1 MYRKAHGPS
10 IVVYRPSG
18 RPSSSSAM
26 STKKKSKKKRTVTKN
41 SQLRQLST
49 WPDPSQ
55 AKIKLNFVEVI
66 NDDKKLIEKI
76 NDLNNFAVSVEDFLS
91 LNGDVSVY
99 GWQHVMNFA
108 LYEKYNF
115 LLPLLKQNLDNI
127 EMFKELVGEETHGLK
142 DFVYV
147 YCTMLTLILRRL
159 KPENSLYLLLSK
171 FLNALKLGDALN
183 DTVGEFEEDKKV
195 IIVPK
200 GWRPIKDYTKSYNLE
215 NEMYILDRRY
225 TLNKT
230 TANGNC
236 FFEAVLRGVNWNKD
250 NYTYENEFQRRV
262 TEFTNKGENM
272 FSIENIKILR
282 NSLAE
287 FVNPT
292 KGPLQSD
299 KDLEAEKKKSEVTYS
314 FGGASLTE
322 GRGVQIQNR
331 AEHAEHLKRNKEY
344 NEVPDVELIQKY
356 FNICIVIFRW
366 YHNEKKWTSP
376 EYDKDRCEEQF
387 PDSPIVYIVYTGK
400 LGENDAHYD
409 ALIPS

>member
-1 MYRKAHGPS
+1 
-10 IVVYRPSG
+10 
-18 RPSSSSAM
+18 M

-41 SQLRQLST
+41 SQLKQLST

-183 DTVGEFEEDKKV
+183 DTVEEFEEDKGI

-200 GWRPIKDYTKSYNLE
+200 GWRRPIKDYTKSSNLE
-215 NEMYILDRRY
+215 NEMYILDKSY

-250 NYTYENEFQRRV
+250 NYTYENEFKRRV
-262 TEFTNKGENM
+262 TEFTNKGENT
-272 FSIENIKILR
+272 FSVENIQILR

-292 KGPLQSD
+292 KGLLQSD
-299 KDLEAEKKKSEVTYS
+299 EDLEAEKKKSEVTYS
-314 FGGASLTE
+314 LGGAYLTE
-322 GRGVQIQNR
+322 GRDVQIRNR
-331 AEHAEHLKRNKEY
+331 AEHAEHLKKNMEY

-366 YHNEKKWTSP
+366 DNEKKIWYEPHS
-376 EYDKDRCEEQF
+376 EADCNNYSSGK
-387 PDSPIVYIVYTGK
+387 PIVYIVYTGK
-400 LGENDAHYD
+400 LGKNDAHYD
-409 ALIPS
+409 ALIPLEA

>member
-1 MYRKAHGPS
+1 
-10 IVVYRPSG
+10 
-18 RPSSSSAM
+18 M

-41 SQLRQLST
+41 SQLKQLST

-171 FLNALKLGDALN
+171 FLNALNLGDALN
-183 DTVGEFEEDKKV
+183 DTEGEFEEDKKV
-195 IIVPK
+195 IIVPE
-200 GWRPIKDYTKSYNLE
+200 GWRPIKDYTKSSNLE
-215 NEMYILDRRY
+215 NEMYILDKSY
-225 TLNKT
+225 TLNET

-250 NYTYENEFQRRV
+250 KYTRKEEKYRGRV
-262 TEFTNKGENM
+262 TKFTSGNEENM
-272 FSIENIKILR
+272 FSVENIQILR

-287 FVNPT
+287 FV
-292 KGPLQSD
+292 GLG
-299 KDLEAEKKKSEVTYS
+299 KSESYIDYKTT
-314 FGGASLTE
+314 LQNDDK
-322 GRGVQIQNR
+322 VQISSRQD
-331 AEHAEHLKRNKEY
+331 HAKHLKVEKQY
-344 NEVPDVELIQKY
+344 NEVADLVLIQLY
-356 FNICIVIFRW
+356 FDICIVIIRW
-366 YHNEKKWTSP
+366 DNEKKKWIRLINCDNI
-376 EYDKDRCEEQF
+376 DK
-387 PDSPIVYIVYTGK
+387 PIVYIVYTGE
-400 LGENDAHYD
+400 LGKNDAHYD
-409 ALIPS
+409 ALIPLEAGR

>member
-1 MYRKAHGPS
+1 
-10 IVVYRPSG
+10 
-18 RPSSSSAM
+18 M
-26 STKKKSKKKRTVTKN
+26 STKKKSKKKRTVTKD
-41 SQLRQLST
+41 SQLKQLST

-171 FLNALKLGDALN
+171 FLNALKLEDAL
-183 DTVGEFEEDKKV
+183 DDAVGEFEEDKKV

-200 GWRPIKDYTKSYNLE
+200 GWRRPDDTDDTGDYTNRYNLY
-215 NEMYILDRRY
+215 NKGTQHLILGTWYRLQETKD
-225 TLNKT
+225 
-230 TANGNC
+230 NGNC
-236 FFEAVLRGVNWNKD
+236 FFEAVLRGVYYNRGIYNTAEKD
-250 NYTYENEFQRRV
+250 DEYQRRV
-262 TEFTNKGENM
+262 TKFTSGNEENM
-272 FSIENIKILR
+272 FSEENIYELR
-282 NSLAE
+282 KKLAE
-287 FVNPT
+287 FVNPNQ
-292 KGPLQSD
+292 GLLSD
-299 KDLEAEKKKSEVTYS
+299 EDFKEKKKKSKVIYAFGEALTSEYV
-314 FGGASLTE
+314 
-322 GRGVQIQNR
+322 RIKNR
-331 AEHAEHLKRNKEY
+331 NDHANHLKKNKEF
-344 NEVPDVELIQKY
+344 NEEPDVHLIGL
-356 FNICIVIFRW
+356 FFDICIVIIRW
-366 YHNEKKWTSP
+366 NNNPKANNNPEAKGWYANPEKK
-376 EYDKDRCEEQF
+376 DCEKK
-387 PDSPIVYIVYTGK
+387 PIVYIVHTGAS
-400 LGENDAHYD
+400 GTNETHYD
-409 ALIPS
+409 ALIPVNLIQTY

>member
-1 MYRKAHGPS
+1 
-10 IVVYRPSG
+10 
-18 RPSSSSAM
+18 M

-115 LLPLLKQNLDNI
+115 LLPLLKQNLDDI

-200 GWRPIKDYTKSYNLE
+200 GWRRPDDTDDTGDYTNRYNLY
-215 NEMYILDRRY
+215 NKGDTKHLILGTWYR
-225 TLNKT
+225 LQKT
-230 TANGNC
+230 KDNGNC
-236 FFEAVLRGVNWNKD
+236 FFEAVLRGVYYNRKIYNTEKD
-250 NYTYENEFQRRV
+250 DEYRRRV
-262 TEFTNKGENM
+262 DEFTDKKNM
-272 FSIENIKILR
+272 FSEENIYELR
-282 NSLAE
+282 KKLAE
-287 FVNPT
+287 FVNPNQ
-292 KGPLQSD
+292 GPLQSD
-299 KDLEAEKKKSEVTYS
+299 EDFKEKKKKSKVIYAFGEALTSEYV
-314 FGGASLTE
+314 
-322 GRGVQIQNR
+322 RIKNR
-331 AEHAEHLKRNKEY
+331 NDHANHLKTNKEF
-344 NEVPDVELIQKY
+344 NEEPDVQLIGL
-356 FNICIVIFRW
+356 FFDICIVKIRW
-366 YHNEKKWTSP
+366 NNNPEAKGWYAVPKKKDCEKK
-376 EYDKDRCEEQF
+376 
-387 PDSPIVYIVYTGK
+387 PIVYIVYTGAFGK
-400 LGENDAHYD
+400 NDAHYD
-409 ALIPS
+409 ALIPVNLIDQTY